1 MIIET
6 AKTEREMMNFN
17 NRAALGNYLISS
29 CCGNNICHSC
39 PRFRGGKLVPAKAG
53 SRNPG
58 FFDID
63 PCFRRG
69 DSTSFAFPQ
78 QILIKFCILSI
89 LLFITA
95 AVQADDEKKTDQSLL
110 TLERIFTDEEF
121 EGEKFGPARWLED
134 GSGYTTLEDSDTQE
148 EGKDIVRYD
157 PETGKGEIMVA
168 SERLIPKGESEPLEI
183 DNYSWSPNG
192 KKLLV
197 FTNTKRVWRTN
208 TRGDYWVL
216 DLQSGKL
223 RKLGGDAE
231 PSTLMF
237 AKFSPDG
244 TRVAYVHERNLF
256 VQNLKD
262 FKIKQLTDDGS
273 ETIINGTSDWVYE
286 EEFHLR
292 DGFRWSPDGKL
303 IAYWQF
309 DTEGVRNF
317 HLINNTDSLYPK
329 IIPIQYPKV
338 GETNSACRVGVIS
351 SAGGKTKWFELSD
364 DPRNHYIPKM
374 DWAADSRT
382 IVLQHL
388 NRLQNTNEVI
398 LAKARRG
405 RIRKVLTERDEA
417 WIDVGDDL
425 KWLNN
430 GQSFTWVSERDGW
443 RHLYLVSRS
452 GKKLKLLTPG
462 EFDVISVQSIDEEDG
477 WVYYIASGGNP
488 TQRYLYRTPL
498 DGSGKAERLSP
509 KSQQGTHS
517 YKISED
523 SKWAFHTY
531 SRFDTPPVIELV
543 RLPEHKTIRTLED
556 NSQLRS
562 KINKLK
568 RGPAEFFR
576 VDIGDPRFHG
586 GKLAPATA
594 GVLLDGWCMK
604 PPDFDPEKKYPLF
617 FYVYG
622 EPAGQTV
629 LDKWSGEKYLWHLML
644 TQQGYLVMNIDNRGT
659 PAPRGRAWRKCIY
672 RQIGILASADQ
683 AAATRAIIKSRPYV
697 DASRIGIWGWSG
709 GGSMSLNAIFRYP
722 ELYTVAMAIAFIS
735 NQRFYDTI
743 YQERYMGLPDDNEEG
758 FKNGSPITFAHQLE
772 GNLLIIH
779 GTGDDNC
786 HYQSCEALIN
796 ELIEHNKYF
805 SMMSYPNRT
814 HSIKEGENTK
824 RHLYELL
831 TRYLNV
837 NLRPGP
843 RPMQNV
849 D

>member
-6 AKTEREMMNFN
+6 AKTGRKMINFT
-17 NRAALGNYLISS
+17 NRTALGDYLI
-29 CCGNNICHSC
+29 
-39 PRFRGGKLVPAKAG
+39 R
-53 SRNPG
+53 
-58 FFDID
+58 
-63 PCFRRG
+63 
-69 DSTSFAFPQ
+69 
-78 QILIKFCILSI
+78 FCILSV
-89 LLFITA
+89 LLFTA
-95 AVQADDEKKTDQSLL
+95 AVQAGDEETADQSLL

-134 GSGYTTLEDSDTQE
+134 GSGYTTLEDSETQE

-157 PETGKGEIMVA
+157 PETGKSEVMVA
-168 SERLIPKGESEPLEI
+168 SEKLIPKGESEPLEI
-183 DNYSWSPNG
+183 DNYSWSPDG
-192 KKLLV
+192 GKLLV

-237 AKFSPDG
+237 AKFSQDG
-244 TRVAYVHERNLF
+244 GRVAYVRERNLF
-256 VQNLKD
+256 VQNLKNY
-262 FKIKQLTDDGS
+262 KVKQLTDDGS

-286 EEFHLR
+286 EEFSLQ
-292 DGFRWSPDGKL
+292 DGFRWSPNGKS

-351 SAGGKTKWFELSD
+351 SAGGKTKWFEVSD

-374 DWAADSRT
+374 DWAADSRA

-398 LAKARRG
+398 LAEVRRG

-488 TQRYLYRTPL
+488 TQRYLHRTPL

-509 KSQQGTHS
+509 KCREGTHS

-523 SKWAFHTY
+523 SEWAFHTY
-531 SRFDTPPVIELV
+531 SRFGTPPVIELV
-543 RLPEHKTIRTLED
+543 RLPEHRTIRTLED

-562 KINKLK
+562 RIDKLK
-568 RGPAEFFR
+568 RGPTEFFR
-576 VDIGDPRFHG
+576 VDIGD
-586 GKLAPATA
+586 

-604 PPDFDPEKKYPLF
+604 PPDFDPKKKYPLF

-672 RQIGILASADQ
+672 RQIGILASSDQ
-683 AAATRAIIKSRPYV
+683 AAATRAIIKNRPYV

-722 ELYTVAMAIAFIS
+722 ELYHTAMAIAFIS

-796 ELIEHNKYF
+796 ELIKHNKHF